1 MKTNTKQ
8 LERISLK
15 RRFKTQSE
23 NQSKIILF
31 FAALFTILFLN
42 QSCITAVEQIKK
54 ARANFSGPNLTI
66 YKYMGLSSLGN
77 EINEKSFW
85 SMGWGEG
92 EFMIR
97 ISSAISI
104 ADVKNNV
111 KNMPSTEEFMGTY
124 KFAFV
129 EKDDDTIYASQN
141 LKNWAIVR
149 GKNRAYFS
157 IEDQPISKKDS
168 SFINKMRQAE
178 PILNEC
184 KMLN

>member
-1 MKTNTKQ
+1 M
-8 LERISLK
+8 S
-15 RRFKTQSE
+15 
-23 NQSKIILF
+23 
-31 FAALFTILFLN
+31 
-42 QSCITAVEQIKK
+42 
-54 ARANFSGPNLTI
+54 
-66 YKYMGLSSLGN
+66 LSSPGI
-77 EINEKSFW
+77 EVNEKSFW
-85 SMGWGEG
+85 TRGWDEG

-111 KNMPSTEEFMGTY
+111 QNMPSTEEFMGTY

-141 LKNWAIVR
+141 LKSWALVR

-157 IEDQPISKKDS
+157 IEDQRISKKDS